1 MLWRTLLRML
11 RCTSSRLVLVRAA
24 VINSIESRNRV
35 RRRRRGRRA
44 PAGPV
49 RGDETDSGGGVT
61 ALAHQLVS
69 HAMHRSEVYRAGR
82 VPFQFLAEFEN
93 VVIHGPG

>member
-1 MLWRTLLRML
+1 MLWRTLLRIL

-44 PAGPV
+44 PAEPV
-49 RGDETDSGGGVT
+49 RGETDSGGGFT
-61 ALAHQLVS
+61 ESAHELVS